1 MSAPASA
8 SGPSNGSSEPP
19 RRNSSPNDDAT
30 LNQINPLQGAN
41 EKGVASLDSQKRPGG
56 SDFWLVIVSL
66 MVATFVSALDVT
78 AVSTALPTIVSKLQG
93 REFVWVGSSYTLAST
108 AFLPMSGGLAQI
120 WGRKPVILGALLL
133 FLLGSGI
140 CGGAHSMG
148 MLIAGRTIQGLG
160 SGGILALTEIIIAD
174 LVPLRQRGAFL
185 GIFGGVWAV
194 AAAVGPPI
202 GGAFSESTWRWL
214 FYLNVPLTAVATVL
228 VFVFLHVKSPR
239 ADFRTRMGRID
250 WIGNTLVIA
259 ATTSTIIALT
269 WGGVRY
275 PWDSYKVL
283 VPLIL
288 GIVGLIAFF
297 IYEGFVPSEPVVPWE
312 LLKHRT
318 SLSGYLGTFFQ
329 GIVVAAVCYFVP
341 VYFQAAKTQSA
352 LRSGVSFLATACT
365 ISAGSLLA
373 GPSVSIVHRYRPQN
387 VIGWILIAVG
397 LGFLTLLRA
406 NSSPSTWI
414 GVQVPIG
421 LGIGVLFPSV
431 TFPILAPLPLSES
444 AHALALLAFFRN
456 FSLTW
461 GTTIGSTI
469 LQNELKRKLPSE
481 FLEQVTGGA
490 DSSNLELAYA
500 VIPVIPTLSEPLKTQ
515 VRVAFAESLRLIW
528 FVLLGVAGAGV
539 LSLLLMREQE
549 MADMT
554 DDQWGMKE
562 QKRPTDSGPA

>member
-1 MSAPASA
+1 
-8 SGPSNGSSEPP
+8 
-19 RRNSSPNDDAT
+19 
-30 LNQINPLQGAN
+30 
-41 EKGVASLDSQKRPGG
+41 
-56 SDFWLVIVSL
+56 
-66 MVATFVSALDVT
+66 
-78 AVSTALPTIVSKLQG
+78 
-93 REFVWVGSSYTLAST
+93 
-108 AFLPMSGGLAQI
+108 MSGGLAQI

-214 FYLNVPLTAVATVL
+214 FYLNVPLTTVATVL

-239 ADFRTRMGRID
+239 EDFRTRMGRID
-250 WIGNTLVIA
+250 WIGNILVIA

-297 IYEGFVPSEPVVPWE
+297 LYEGFVPSEPVVPWE

-318 SLSGYLGTFFQ
+318 SLSG
-329 GIVVAAVCYFVP
+329 
-341 VYFQAAKTQSA
+341 
-352 LRSGVSFLATACT
+352 
-365 ISAGSLLA
+365 
-373 GPSVSIVHRYRPQN
+373 IVHRYRPQN

-397 LGFLTLLRA
+397 LGLLTLLSA
-406 NSSPSTWI
+406 NSSLSTWI
-414 GVQVPIG
+414 GVQIPIG

-469 LQNELKRKLPSE
+469 LRNELKRRLPSE

-562 QKRPTDSGPA
+562 RERPTDGGPA